1 VTTKADFNAEDWSTV
16 VDGPLYAG
24 LRVIAA
30 DRGGTLRES
39 MAMGR
44 VYQEA
49 RAKQGTSALLDELI
63 KSPPAIDPEALKQA
77 GGDLSAVTADH
88 LRKAMSILESAA
100 TADEADAYKTFV
112 MTVAQAVAGAHKE
125 GGFLGIGGT
134 RVSEAENQA
143 LDEIS
148 HALGTPPTAPAAD

>member
-1 VTTKADFNAEDWSTV
+1 MTRRADFNAEEWTTV

-30 DRGGTLRES
+30 SRGGTLRETL
-39 MAMGR
+39 AMGH

-49 RAKQGTSALLDELI
+49 RAHHGVSELLDELV
-63 KSPPAIDPEALKQA
+63 KSAPSIDADGVREAQGNIAELASRQLRDAIGIVEAK
-77 GGDLSAVTADH
+77 STASETD
-88 LRKAMSILESAA
+88 S
-100 TADEADAYKTFV
+100 YKKFV

-125 GGFLGIGGT
+125 GGFLGIGGKQI
-134 RVSEAENQA
+134 SEAENQA

-148 HALGTPPTAPAAD
+148 TALGSPPAS

>member
-1 VTTKADFNAEDWSTV
+1 MTSKADFNAEDWSTV

-49 RAKQGTSALLDELI
+49 RAKQGASSLLDELI
-63 KSPPAIDPEALKQA
+63 KSPPSIDQERLQAA
-77 GGDLSAVTADH
+77 GGDLSAVTAEH
-88 LRKAMSILESAA
+88 LRNAMSILESKA
-100 TADEADAYKTFV
+100 TPADVDAYKRFV
-112 MTVAQAVAGAHKE
+112 MTVAQAVAEAHKE
-125 GGFLGIGGT
+125 GGFLGIGGN
-134 RVSEAENQA
+134 RVSAAEDQA

-148 HALGTPPTAPAAD
+148 LALGSPPTA

>member
-1 VTTKADFNAEDWSTV
+1 MSRKADFNAEEWSTV

-30 DRGGTLRES
+30 SRGGTLRET

-49 RAKQGTSALLDELI
+49 RARHGESELLDELI
-63 KSPPAIDPEALKQA
+63 KSPPSLDAESLREVQGNIGELAAQRLRQA
-77 GGDLSAVTADH
+77 VGLLDA
-88 LRKAMSILESAA
+88 KATPAETDS
-100 TADEADAYKTFV
+100 YKKFV
-112 MTVAQAVAGAHKE
+112 MTVAQAAAGAHKE
-125 GGFLGIGGT
+125 GGFLGVGGKQI
-134 RVSEAENQA
+134 SDAENQA

-148 HALGTPPTAPAAD
+148 AALGAPPAA